1 MYIIV
6 IFFMLFG
13 ILSEFKFCEKKISMT
28 LLSVI
33 MIVICS
39 IQNSDGPNMISEL
52 LFLSQEAAGPK
63 TSCLLRELGLRS
75 WDHQLLIVRTL
86 EGSSSTWHQ
95 WRRSGIT
102 GLKQHKT
109 RAHKES
115 TSEAGAHTGR
125 EVTSSQPVSC
135 HVTAPNWCCEIC
147 GGGPYKGP
155 SGLTQH
161 MRLTH
166 PDEHH
171 AAQTSRVARTNLR
184 WSQEEIALVAKV
196 LPTVQ
201 GGSQREVNVEL
212 AKLFPHRTVESFK
225 GLRKNPKFKQL
236 LERSDETETIVLDEG
251 DGDHLMAGNKS
262 RLLAKEPHVELQR
275 MTSESIRQFVEQ
287 EGKQWLSTL
296 PKEDKP
302 PSRKPRK
309 IPAPPKTK
317 KALRRHQYARMQ
329 TLFKKDRARAARAAI
344 DGSWET
350 IGCDA
355 GIKDT
360 TGFLDARQALVETEG
375 DTVDIDS
382 ISGKGWISPIS
393 EEEVLTQLS
402 QLSDTVAGQD
412 RIPRKTMRELN
423 PKTLV
428 THFNLYLKA
437 ESLPE
442 ALLEGRTVFVP
453 EEEGT

>member
-1 MYIIV
+1 
-6 IFFMLFG
+6 
-13 ILSEFKFCEKKISMT
+13 
-28 LLSVI
+28 
-33 MIVICS
+33 
-39 IQNSDGPNMISEL
+39 
-52 LFLSQEAAGPK
+52 
-63 TSCLLRELGLRS
+63 
-75 WDHQLLIVRTL
+75 
-86 EGSSSTWHQ
+86 
-95 WRRSGIT
+95 
-102 GLKQHKT
+102 
-109 RAHKES
+109 
-115 TSEAGAHTGR
+115 
-125 EVTSSQPVSC
+125 
-135 HVTAPNWCCEIC
+135 
-147 GGGPYKGP
+147 
-155 SGLTQH
+155 

-171 AAQTSRVARTNLR
+171 AAQTSRVARTNPR

-201 GGSQREVNVEL
+201 GGLQREVNVEL

-251 DGDHLMAGNKS
+251 DGDHLMAGNES
-262 RLLAKEPHVELQR
+262 RLLASEPPVELQR

-317 KALRRHQYARMQ
+317 KALRHHQYARMQ

-350 IGCDA
+350 IGSDA